1 MLPYSG
7 PIGYNAI
14 RNEFGSPNDFSLQ
27 SAYGGSYGALNLY
40 SYIQP
45 TNTGGV
51 NYSPTNWYGYD
62 GQWVVTSG
70 LKTNWD
76 AWPTIGSYPGF
87 GTSITDVSGGGI
99 TGTLYNGTGWNSAN
113 GGSWV
118 FDGSDDYVASSSPSF
133 SSFANEI
140 TVDFWVKFNSAINH
154 GQGVGQAV
162 FNNYDSPPPGQNMWL
177 MHGNGGGAQTITF
190 YAWDNGFNLVGGA
203 TSSYLTTSV
212 WYNVIATMNSGTTT
226 MYVNGISTG
235 TSGGCGGGLNNNPMS
250 VLFMGGDVRY
260 DFRRMNGQIAAL
272 KVYDV
277 VLTPTEVQQN
287 FGALRGRFGI

>member
-7 PIGYNAI
+7 PIGYNNI
-14 RNEFGSPNDFSLQ
+14 RTEFGSPGNFTLQNAYNGNYGSL
-27 SAYGGSYGALNLY
+27 NTY

-70 LKTNWD
+70 LVTNWD

-87 GTSITDVSGGGI
+87 GNSITDVSGNNFNGQ
-99 TGTLYNGTGWNSAN
+99 LYNGTGWNSAN

-118 FDGSDDYVASSSPSF
+118 FDGSDDYIRSPMQSYTSF
-133 SSFANEI
+133 TNSI
-140 TVDFWVKFNSAINH
+140 TVDFWVKWNSAINY
-154 GQGVGQAV
+154 GQGVGQGV
-162 FNNYDSPPPGQNMWL
+162 YNNYDSPPPGQNMWL
-177 MHGNGGGAQTITF
+177 MHGNGGGQQTVTF
-190 YAWDNGFNLVGGA
+190 YAWDMNQGLVSGGN
-203 TSSYLTTSV
+203 SSYLTTGN
-212 WYNVIATMNSGTTT
+212 WYNLICTMSGGGSTFYT
-226 MYVNGISTG
+226 NGVQTG
-235 TSGGCGGGLNNNPMS
+235 TGGGPNPGLNNNPQS
-250 VLFMGGDVRY
+250 SLFMGGDFRY

-277 VLTPTEVQQN
+277 ALSPSEVQQN